1 MAKIIGSF
9 SAPGDMQIRQM
20 RDCERL
26 PDGRA
31 GITMGTSA
39 TQDLTSKPALREM
52 LLLLSCVSFASVNQ
66 VWFATELCRLG
77 NPIHDP

>member
-26 PDGRA
+26 PDARPDVEA
-31 GITMGTSA
+31 
-39 TQDLTSKPALREM
+39 ALREM
-52 LLLLSCVSFASVNQ
+52 LLLLSCVSFGKRESSLV
-66 VWFATELCRLG
+66 C
-77 NPIHDP
+77 D

>member
-31 GITMGTSA
+31 GYYGNLRDPRPDVEA
-39 TQDLTSKPALREM
+39 ALREM
-52 LLLLSCVSFASVNQ
+52 LWLLSCVSFGKRESSLV
-66 VWFATELCRLG
+66 C
-77 NPIHDP
+77 D